1 MSDPR
6 KIFEDVFGAYMKT
19 AKYKDSCMMEIM
31 CRKQEFE
38 ETLDE
43 MWKVYTS
50 GNLRQVVEYKKQVKE
65 IKEAGLIVLRSK
77 TTGKHRI
84 TYPK

>member
-19 AKYKDSCMMEIM
+19 AKYKDSCMMKIM

-43 MWKVYTS
+43 MWKVYT
-50 GNLRQVVEYKKQVKE
+50 
-65 IKEAGLIVLRSK
+65 I
-77 TTGKHRI
+77 
-84 TYPK
+84 